1 MCRLLLKFGLTF
13 WRWFNFNQVLFLL
26 FVYKKI
32 IAIFLLNKTLR
43 LSEVKNNLLLLYSA
57 ECGTIVTSLYF
68 WCLSQKS
75 ETLR

>member
-13 WRWFNFNQVLFLL
+13 GRRFNFNQVLF
-26 FVYKKI
+26 FVVCFIKEKI

-68 WCLSQKS
+68 VSQPKI
-75 ETLR
+75 